1 MSVLN
6 DCKCASKCNFKLSR
20 LLRSIFSIVQ
30 QYQIYDLF
38 GVKAATLGNAVA
50 AGVKR
55 EKERPPV
62 NWKDQGEKT

>member
-1 MSVLN
+1 M
-6 DCKCASKCNFKLSR
+6 
-20 LLRSIFSIVQ
+20 
-30 QYQIYDLF
+30 
-38 GVKAATLGNAVA
+38 KAATLGNAVA